1 MVLHQAPSNDGT
13 LANDSISS
21 SSNTVDGYDDG
32 NDSLEPPLGSQLESF
47 PPLFITRSNV
57 LNSPSVRVEP
67 VQPTDS
73 SHNARRWIIL
83 SLSCLLL
90 FGNYFAYDNPAALNT
105 QLQEYLGL
113 PYNEYQYLLSTL
125 YSVYSLPNTV
135 LPFLFGHMVDR
146 FGPQRVLLG
155 LSGCVCLGQTI
166 FAMGV
171 EKRQIWMM
179 LAGRAIFGVGGESCG
194 VAQASMTT
202 MHFRGHEL
210 AFALGLNLCI
220 ARFGSVV
227 NTLVTPWAEQKWGVP
242 TAVWIGTLSCVM
254 SFLSAVWLVVLNMP
268 VAGSADVSK
277 EEGESTPLLSVQD
290 TTLTDTAS
298 TRYLTPTTSRDEDA
312 NPHTDRSPII
322 NHLPGMLRREAS
334 FTESVH
340 SVRFA
345 PGYAKSGIRPSLHIL
360 TDQATLEHN
369 NRHLWWHQWWDDM
382 RFFPLTFW
390 LLCAMT
396 VLLYGTVVPFN
407 NIASDFL
414 QSKWYPGNPRK
425 ATAVMGIPDT
435 LGAILVPAFGIVVDR
450 YGGRASTL
458 IASALIM
465 IIVHSTLAFTTLSP
479 IYAFTLLG
487 IAYTMY
493 GVALW
498 PSIACVVTSELHLGK
513 GYGISSSFLNISL
526 TLVPPIVA
534 TIRVNS
540 EDFLPVEIFFI
551 SMGICGVLVG
561 YVLKQIDYRDGGALE
576 APEIEVE
583 VPVIVPQS
591 SVSASTSVATSPA
604 MSNSARMKGIKRKQ
618 RPQLSALHSPMTEW
632 STRDGYMG
640 SPLNS
645 KSQRAADEDSVRG
658 RTRSIGSQYTEP
670 PISPL
675 MGRTRRWINRPLLQR
690 TLTRVGSPLLQQ
702 YASSPHYGSFS
713 SPSIVTMGGD
723 TPWDDEEAAHRSAG
737 SNGYGVTQHPILY
750 NPLRGSS
757 GSFRVNRNAR
767 PVAFGD
773 GEEGRIYL
781 DGQEVEAG
789 DDEQGYDFEDE
800 LSNTVDGDDQDMD
813 LDDSPDALEDTRDVP
828 LSNSQSRDESF
839 PKHIASD
846 TN

>member
-13 LANDSISS
+13 LANDSVSS

-67 VQPTDS
+67 VQPSDS
-73 SHNARRWIIL
+73 SHNARRWFIL

-166 FAMGV
+166 FAIGV

-202 MHFRGHEL
+202 MHFR
-210 AFALGLNLCI
+210 
-220 ARFGSVV
+220 
-227 NTLVTPWAEQKWGVP
+227 
-242 TAVWIGTLSCVM
+242 
-254 SFLSAVWLVVLNMP
+254 
-268 VAGSADVSK
+268 
-277 EEGESTPLLSVQD
+277 D
-290 TTLTDTAS
+290 TVS
-298 TRYLTPTTSRDEDA
+298 TRYLTPAISRDEDA
-312 NPHTDRSPII
+312 NTPMDRPPIL
-322 NHLPGMLRREAS
+322 NRLPGMLRREAS

-340 SVRFA
+340 SVRYA
-345 PGYAKSGIRPSLHIL
+345 PGYSKSGIRPSLHIL
-360 TDQATLEHN
+360 TDQATLEHS
-369 NRHLWWHQWWDDM
+369 NRHLWWHHWWDDM

-390 LLCAMT
+390 LLCALT

-435 LGAILVPAFGIVVDR
+435 LGAVLVPAFGIVVDR

-534 TIRVNS
+534 SIRVNS

-551 SMGICGVLVG
+551 SMGIYGVLVG
-561 YVLKQIDYRDGGALE
+561 FVLKQIDYRDGGALE

-583 VPVIVPQS
+583 VPVIVPQAAVS
-591 SVSASTSVATSPA
+591 TSASVAPSPA
-604 MSNSARMKGIKRKQ
+604 MSHSARMKGTKRKQ
-618 RPQLSALHSPMTEW
+618 RPKLSVLHSPMSEW
-632 STRDGYMG
+632 SPRDGYMG
-640 SPLNS
+640 RSLTS
-645 KSQRAADEDSVRG
+645 KSQRATDEDSVRG
-658 RTRSIGSQYTEP
+658 RTKSIGSPYTG
-670 PISPL
+670 SPASSV
-675 MGRTRRWINRPLLQR
+675 MGRTRRWIDRPLLQR

-702 YASSPHYGSFS
+702 YSSSPHYGSFS

-723 TPWDDEEAAHRSAG
+723 APWDDEEAAHRSAG
-737 SNGYGVTQHPILY
+737 LNGYGVTQHPILY

-767 PVAFGD
+767 PVAFGE

-781 DGQEVEAG
+781 DGQEVEMG
-789 DDEQGYDFEDE
+789 FDEQGYDFEDE
-800 LSNTVDGDDQDMD
+800 LSNTVNGDDQDKD
-813 LDDSPDALEDTRDVP
+813 LEDGPDAHEETGEVPP
-828 LSNSQSRDESF
+828 LSRSQSRDESF

-846 TN
+846 AN